1 MSTNLIERPNTVMG
15 RALAERALRLAA
27 MQKATFDTATAGL
40 IDLTHPA
47 LTPLPEHV
55 LQAAKDALD
64 RGETH
69 YTSRPGVPELRRA
82 LAARSTAEGF
92 PATAD
97 TTVVTNGGAEAI
109 YIALQAVLSAD
120 STAIVVEPVS
130 PHVIEM
136 ITFIGAKIER
146 ISPSAGDRF
155 VPSSGAIEQSRSNA
169 LVISSPSLI
178 SGLEIPT
185 SDLERLI
192 GAAVA
197 QGMDVILDR
206 SGVPC
211 LYQPQLAP
219 FNAELGA
226 SVITIGSFS
235 AGYGLH
241 GWRVG
246 FFTAPANWAAKLRGL
261 KQAMSI
267 CTTAVSQFAALAA
280 LEGPTDWLEARREDF
295 TARRTAVADQLRE
308 SSFAVVPPDAYP
320 ALLIDA
326 RSVGA
331 NDRELTARLAR
342 EHGIA
347 VEPGSRFGD
356 STNGFLRIDLGVET
370 ATLQSGIERLAHVL
384 SGGADE

>member
-1 MSTNLIERPNTVMG
+1 
-15 RALAERALRLAA
+15 
-27 MQKATFDTATAGL
+27 
-40 IDLTHPA
+40 
-47 LTPLPEHV
+47 
-55 LQAAKDALD
+55 
-64 RGETH
+64 
-69 YTSRPGVPELRRA
+69 LRRA
-82 LAARSTAEGF
+82 IAARSTSEGF

-109 YIALQAVLSAD
+109 YIALQAVLSAE
-120 STAIVVEPVS
+120 STALVVEPVS

-146 ISPSAGDRF
+146 ISPSVGDRF
-155 VPSSGAIEQSRSNA
+155 VPSSSAIEQSRANA

-178 SGLEIPT
+178 SGVEIPA

-211 LYQPQLAP
+211 LYQPQGAP

-226 SVITIGSFS
+226 NVITIGSFS

-246 FFTAPANWAAKLRGL
+246 FFTAPGDRAAKLRGL

-280 LEGPTDWLEARREDF
+280 LEGPTEWLAARREEF
-295 TARRTAVADQLRE
+295 NARRAAVVEQLRS
-308 SSFAVVPPDAYP
+308 SSFSVVSPDAYP

-326 RSVGA
+326 RSVHS

-342 EHGIA
+342 EYGIA

-356 STNGFLRIDLGVET
+356 STQGFLRIDLGVESPV
-370 ATLQSGIERLAHVL
+370 LRSGIERIAQVRA
-384 SGGADE
+384 GGADE

>member
-1 MSTNLIERPNTVMG
+1 MERPNTVMG
-15 RALAERALRLAA
+15 RALAERALALAA
-27 MQKATFDTATAGL
+27 MQKATFDTADAGL

-47 LTPLPEHV
+47 LMPLPEHIR
-55 LQAAKDALD
+55 QAAKDALD

-69 YTSRPGVPELRRA
+69 YTSRPGVPELRQSIA
-82 LAARSTAEGF
+82 SRSTAEGF

-109 YIALQAVLSAD
+109 YIALQGVLSAGR
-120 STAIVVEPVS
+120 TAIVVEPVS

-146 ISPSAGDRF
+146 IAPRVEDRF
-155 VPSSGAIEQSRSNA
+155 VPSSDALEHSNAHA

-178 SGLEIPT
+178 SGVEIPAP
-185 SDLERLI
+185 DLERLI

-197 QGMDVILDR
+197 RGMDVILDR

-211 LYQPQLAP
+211 LYQPHSAP

-226 SVITIGSFS
+226 NVITIGSFS

-246 FFTAPANWAAKLRGL
+246 FYTAPADRAAKLRGL
-261 KQAMSI
+261 KQALSI

-280 LEGPTDWLEARREDF
+280 LEGPAEWLTARREDF
-295 TARRTAVADQLRE
+295 NARRTAVEEQLRS
-308 SSFAVVPPDAYP
+308 SSFSVVPPDAYP

-326 RSVGA
+326 RKVSS
-331 NDRELTARLAR
+331 NDRELTARLAH
-342 EHGIA
+342 EHGIT
-347 VEPGSRFGD
+347 VEPGSRFGN
-356 STNGFLRIDLGVET
+356 STKGFLRIDLGVEP
-370 ATLQSGIERLAHVL
+370 AVLRSGIERLAQVR
-384 SGGADE
+384 SGDADE